1 VPAFRDV
8 IVLMPGITGSVLE
21 KDDKDVFGLTV
32 EAGLRGLRSGGRSV
46 RDLRLTDDP
55 ADVDDLGDG
64 VTAVRLAPDAHLV
77 PGLWKIDGY
86 GKVAER
92 LQQRLRLEP
101 GTSFF
106 ELPYDWRRDNRVAA
120 RKLQA
125 SAGRW
130 LAARRRSDP
139 DARLVL
145 IAHSMGGLVARYYLE
160 VLEGWRD
167 TRMLITFGTP
177 YRGSLNAVDFLAHGF
192 RKLFGLVDLTDALRS
207 FTSVY
212 QLLPIYPC
220 LDEGDGNLIRLTEA
234 TRTVPGLDQARVQ
247 AARQFHREIE
257 DALARHRQDDEYRQF
272 GYRLHQVV
280 GIEHPTRQSVLVRDG
295 RLELSFTWAGEEL
308 FGDGTVPRV
317 SASPQEFDTDDDALF
332 AGTRHSS
339 LQNAD
344 AVLTQVRGW
353 LTGQNL
359 SGFRAGAPVSVSVE
373 LDDAYLATEPMV
385 VHVRPSE
392 AGKDLRVR
400 LEPLPAATPR
410 PPNALTVDV
419 PLVEGWRQV
428 ELPPQPPGC
437 YRVAVSGDESIE
449 PVEDLVVVS
458 DPS

>member
-1 VPAFRDV
+1 VPVFRD
-8 IVLMPGITGSVLE
+8 IVVLLPGIVGSVLQ
-21 KDDKDVFGLTV
+21 KDDHDVFGLTV
-32 EAGLRGLRSGGRSV
+32 GAGLRGLLSGGRSV
-46 RDLRLTDDP
+46 RDLRLIDDP
-55 ADVDDLGDG
+55 PDVDDLEDG
-64 VTAVRLAPDAHLV
+64 VTPARVASDAHLI
-77 PGLWKIDGY
+77 PGLWKVDGY

-92 LQQRLRLEP
+92 LQRRLRLEP
-101 GTSFF
+101 GATYF
-106 ELPYDWRRDNRVAA
+106 EFPYDWRRDNRVAA

-125 SAGRW
+125 DAAGW
-130 LAARRRSDP
+130 LAVRRRSDP

-177 YRGSLNAVDFLAHGF
+177 YRGALNAVDFLAHGF

-220 LDEGDGNLIRLTEA
+220 LDEGDGKLVRLTEA
-234 TRTVPGLDQARVQ
+234 TRTVPGVDQARAQ
-247 AARQFHREIE
+247 AARAFHGEIE
-257 DALARHRQDDEYRQF
+257 DAVARHRQDDEYRQA

-280 GIEHPTRQSVLVRDG
+280 GMEHPTRQSVLVRDG
-295 RLELSFTWAGEEL
+295 RIELSFTWAGEEL

-332 AGTRHSS
+332 AGTRHAS

-353 LTGQNL
+353 LTGQDL
-359 SGFRAGAPVSVSVE
+359 SGFRAGAPVSVSVD
-373 LDDAYLATEPMV
+373 LDDAYLATEPIV
-385 VHVRPSE
+385 VRIRPSE

-400 LEPLPAATPR
+400 LEPIPAATPR
-410 PPNALTVDV
+410 PPDALTVDV
-419 PLVEGWRQV
+419 PVVEDWRLV

-449 PVEDLVVVS
+449 PVEDLVVVGAAS
-458 DPS
+458 